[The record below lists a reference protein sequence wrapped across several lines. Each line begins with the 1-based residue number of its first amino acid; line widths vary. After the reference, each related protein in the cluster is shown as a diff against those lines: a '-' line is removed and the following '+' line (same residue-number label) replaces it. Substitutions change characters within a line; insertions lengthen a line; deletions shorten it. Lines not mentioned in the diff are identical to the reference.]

1 MTGSD
6 MVRFLQALLSEVR
19 GEILF
24 VWDNVQIHRS
34 TVAKTFLAAHPRIR
48 LLPLPPYAPE
58 LNPQEYV
65 WASLKTKDLAHAYPD
80 GMPALTRRIKSGKTR
95 ITKHPEILEGCLL
108 ASGLFKERAGNIC

>member
-6 MVRFLQALLSEVR
+6 MVRFFKELLCEVR
-19 GEILF
+19 GNILF

-34 TVAKTFLAAHPRIR
+34 IAAKTFLAAHPRIH
-48 LLPLPPYAPE
+48 LMPLPTYAPE

-80 GMPALTRRIKSGKTR
+80 GMTALTRRIASGKKR
-95 ITKHPEILEGCLL
+95 IAQHPEILEGCLL
-108 ASGLFKERAGNIC
+108 ASGLFRRWRGKIC